1 MLLSIFVYGYAQTY
15 HTLQVGGQ
23 VEAAVG
29 YMGYLNPHCG
39 FEQTVVNKANVYGLS
54 RGTAYSLDRSDKL
67 HVYKVVQV
75 VDVKIPNSLNLSIG
89 DSYTYTPI
97 ITDEEAYHTLTWTSS
112 NPSVATV
119 NSNGEVTTLAT
130 GQTVITCTA
139 QSYTYRSCSGKPT
152 NSVSSVCVIT
162 VSPILIGSVDIEE
175 SQYNIEVGQQGNLNC
190 AILPENASNKTIK
203 WLSSNDNIVQVNDEG
218 VITGISPGYCS
229 VYAIANDDSRKF
241 DKVLVH
247 VEGKLA
253 DRADVNGD
261 GNVSIADAVAVVNVI
276 LNNH

>member
-15 HTLQVGGQ
+15 HTLQVGGTI
-23 VEAAVG
+23 AAEVG
-29 YMGYLNPHCG
+29 KIEFLNPHCG
-39 FEQTVVNKANVYGLS
+39 YEYTGTNQVDIYGLS
-54 RGTAYSLDRSDKL
+54 RGVAFSIDRSSKL

-75 VDVKIPNSLNLSIG
+75 ADIDIPKTLDLSVG
-89 DSYTYTPI
+89 DTYTYSPI
-97 ITDEEAYHTLTWTSS
+97 ITDEEAYHTELTWTSS

-119 NSNGEVTTLAT
+119 NSNGEVTTHAI
-130 GQTVITCTA
+130 GQTVITCSTE
-139 QSYTYRSCSGKPT
+139 SYTNRYFVGKPT
-152 NSVSSVCVIT
+152 NSVSSVSLIT

-190 AILPENASNKTIK
+190 VILPENASNKTLK

-218 VITGISPGYCS
+218 VLTGISPGYCS
-229 VYAIANDDSRKF
+229 VYAVAEDTGKF

-261 GNVSIADAVAVVNVI
+261 GNVTISDAVTVLHVI
-276 LNNH
+276 LNKQ